1 MSARSQVTWSK
12 NEMKRRFQ
20 ASHDLRDP
28 IHCSFSLYEFGNI
41 LMSRPPSFS
50 NRPYS
55 PANSAAPD
63 TLPRNAEL
71 IEETPVAI
79 SFGGLTHGIMMLTP
93 CDLDDFLVG
102 FSLSEAIIERAA
114 DVLDWT
120 LETTQ
125 TPDGLP
131 AYLMDATLT
140 ARRQTHYR
148 NRQRQIVGSSGCG
161 LCGSDSLEQA
171 FKPKKPLEPSA
182 VLPDHKLAQL
192 RDQLAEAQELGP
204 RIGAIHAAA
213 LIDPN
218 GDLIACRED
227 IGRHNALDKLIGHA
241 LRSEYSLTGHT
252 LVMTSRCSV
261 ELVNK
266 AVTAGASTLV
276 NFAAPS
282 TLAVDSARR
291 YGLNL
296 IHLARDNQ
304 PRVFSP

>member
-1 MSARSQVTWSK
+1 
-12 NEMKRRFQ
+12 
-20 ASHDLRDP
+20 
-28 IHCSFSLYEFGNI
+28 
-41 LMSRPPSFS
+41 MSRPPAFS
-50 NRPYS
+50 NRQYS
-55 PANSAAPD
+55 PANSAQPGPLLAD
-63 TLPRNAEL
+63 TEL
-71 IEETPVAI
+71 IEETPVVI

-93 CDLDDFLVG
+93 CDLDDFLIG
-102 FSLSEAIIERAA
+102 FSLSEAIIERAP

-120 LETTQ
+120 LNTTQ

-131 AYLMDATLT
+131 AYLLDATLT
-140 ARRQTHYR
+140 ARRQANYR
-148 NRQRQIVGSSGCG
+148 NRQRQILGSSGCG

-171 FKPKKPLEPSA
+171 FTRKSPLEPSR
-182 VLPDHKLAQL
+182 VLPNQTLTRL
-192 RDQLAEAQELGP
+192 RDQLATAQVLGP
-204 RIGAIHAAA
+204 KIGAIHAAA

-241 LRSEYSLTGHT
+241 LRREYSLTEHT

-266 AVTAGASTLV
+266 AVVAGATTLV

-296 IHLARDNQ
+296 IHLTRDNQ
-304 PRVFSP
+304 PRHFSP